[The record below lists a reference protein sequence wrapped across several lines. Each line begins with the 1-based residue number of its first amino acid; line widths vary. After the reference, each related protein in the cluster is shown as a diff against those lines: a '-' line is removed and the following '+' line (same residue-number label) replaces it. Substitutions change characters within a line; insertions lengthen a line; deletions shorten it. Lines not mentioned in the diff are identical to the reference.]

1 MGVFQLRSRSQSP
14 RRYFRRSPR
23 RRPQKRERIGIK
35 AVGTH
40 GGQEDMVVQHRRKSR
55 SPKRYFPTRQ
65 TRSPRRQCGAR
76 KFRSLNQTSHPE
88 YHRRRPREVYLRLVN
103 EWRLGGGRG
112 KVEIAEKRV
121 CTKERLD
128 QLFKTFLATN
138 WKFVF

>member
-1 MGVFQLRSRSQSP
+1 
-14 RRYFRRSPR
+14 
-23 RRPQKRERIGIK
+23 
-35 AVGTH
+35 
-40 GGQEDMVVQHRRKSR
+40 MVVQHRRKSR

-88 YHRRRPREVYLRLVN
+88 YHRRRPREVYLRLVK